1 MAEPCPVNG
10 SENPIV
16 MRQYS
21 NAAAR
26 MARAYVTSM
35 RCVACPTR
43 EAHVLHSKRR
53 LRRGTC
59 RVYAAR
65 SSAGGTR
72 ACGYAL
78 GSVLSLNTGLVA
90 AQFQVIF
97 HPSTRLR
104 RAAVSQR
111 GEEGTDKIERSD
123 WADWSHSGDFLF
135 AMDGCIYRAPAKKD
149 FSSPPKTPPKL
160 RISPSCGLSRYKP
173 HLNLSDGPPDR
184 WLRDIRLLAKPRQ
197 YFDER

>member
-1 MAEPCPVNG
+1 MGRCNRLDLHSSFCPRCSRRPGNSHCCTSSKLCPADSPDMAEPCPVNG

-123 WADWSHSGDFLF
+123 
-135 AMDGCIYRAPAKKD
+135 
-149 FSSPPKTPPKL
+149 
-160 RISPSCGLSRYKP
+160 
-173 HLNLSDGPPDR
+173 
-184 WLRDIRLLAKPRQ
+184 
-197 YFDER
+197 